1 MTLQSLL
8 LFATEFACQ
17 DNDVREPFR
26 VGYLT
31 RSRALPYLSPFQ
43 FNAQGIYAALKELLD
58 GGHSFY
64 TRQCYLAVR
73 SHLSLVHVPALQLT
87 CIPLLWLR

>member
-17 DNDVREPFR
+17 DNDVRGPFH
-26 VGYLT
+26 VDCL
-31 RSRALPYLSPFQ
+31 SRTSALPYLSPFQ

-58 GGHSFY
+58 GSHSFY
-64 TRQCYLAVR
+64 TRQCYLAVTLA
-73 SHLSLVHVPALQLT
+73 SSLGRMSWI
-87 CIPLLWLR
+87 CN